1 MNERFAHSSDELA
14 RTVNLMAH
22 PAASLVAFSAVGFG
36 LASHA
41 VGNWIG
47 MMSAAAEVSQRFWEP
62 LLGGGSA
69 SASVPEPKATAGAD
83 AAPSAQK
90 AERFAKSPA
99 AAQPGRKAATI
110 VALRRPAKEASFT
123 KEPVAAVTSPPAVAA
138 ALSAPATVEKPA
150 RPDDLKAISGIG
162 PKLAQVLNGLGI
174 WTYSQIAAWSE
185 NDVAWVDDFLGSKG
199 RVGRDGWIAQ
209 AAALAEKSVTVAS
222 TEERG

>member
-1 MNERFAHSSDELA
+1 MKGTFAHNPDELA
-14 RTVNLMAH
+14 RAVNLMAH
-22 PAASLVAFSAVGFG
+22 PAASVMALSAVGFG

-41 VGNWIG
+41 MGSWMG
-47 MMSAAAEVSQRFWEP
+47 AMSAAAEVSQRFWEP

-69 SASVPEPKATAGAD
+69 SASVPEPKARAGAD

-90 AERFAKSPA
+90 AERFAKAPA

-110 VALRRPAKEASFT
+110 VALRRPAKEASFA
-123 KEPVAAVTSPPAVAA
+123 KEPVAAVTSPPAAA
-138 ALSAPATVEKPA
+138 AAPSAPAKVEKPA

-174 WTYSQIAAWSE
+174 WTYAQIAAWTE
-185 NDVAWVDDFLGSKG
+185 TDVAWVDDFLGSKG

-209 AAALAEKSVTVAS
+209 AAMLAETPKTGAGAEDQV
-222 TEERG
+222 